1 MELEGG
7 FLISSLE
14 LRIQPSVSQV
24 YAYKKR
30 QVCSSEVK
38 FVEPGVALDSEGKW
52 RLIVQSPNKMEQT
65 VAMDTCTNPDSPCPG
80 VSECGKKSRCVQRYN
95 YQLLMA
101 IPLGEQHQEDCPSLR
116 AFRLPAGCVCHAE
129 TSQPREKDSNF

>member
-1 MELEGG
+1 MELEGR
-7 FLISSLE
+7 FLISFVV

-65 VAMDTCTNPDSPCPG
+65 VAVDTCTNPDSPCPG

-129 TSQPREKDSNF
+129 TSQLRENDSNF